1 MATAAAMRPT
11 SDLRL
16 SGYTLVEMIV
26 VIAII
31 AIVAAA
37 VAVFL
42 RAPLQSYQDAQGRA
56 SVSDAADTAFTRIR
70 RDLQSALPNS
80 VRVTSAGSVFYLEFL
95 QTLTGG
101 RYRAEDTE
109 PATATGANS
118 CPDVNGNAQADEN
131 VLRFAAADTCFTTL
145 GGVPKLS
152 AIVPNRDFVV
162 VYNLGVGFPNAD
174 AYANGNVTAIGGNKS
189 LITATAPGGGGE
201 NVFTFQSHA
210 FSLESPARRFQV
222 VSGPV
227 TYACDPGAGVL
238 QRISGY
244 AISAVQSTPPGGS
257 AALLARNVAACSISY
272 DVVNQRQGVVSIWL
286 RLADPSGGGAVNLF
300 QQVQVSNVP

>member
-1 MATAAAMRPT
+1 MRRT
-11 SDLRL
+11 CSLCL
-16 SGYTLVEMIV
+16 AGYTLIEMIV
-26 VIAII
+26 VVAIIAII
-31 AIVAAA
+31 AAA
-37 VAVFL
+37 VATFL
-42 RAPLQSYQDAQGRA
+42 QLPLRSYLEAQARA

-70 RDLQSALPNS
+70 RDLQGALPNS

-101 RYRAEDTE
+101 RYRADDTV
-109 PATATGANS
+109 PSTATSANS
-118 CPDVNGNAQADEN
+118 CPDANGNAQADEN
-131 VLRFAAADTCFTTL
+131 VLSFSAADTCFTTL
-145 GGVPKLS
+145 GSVPDLS

-162 VYNLGVGFPNAD
+162 VYNLGTGFPNAD

-189 LITATAPGGGGE
+189 LITATAPGVGGA
-201 NVFTFQSHA
+201 NVFAFQSHA

-222 VSGPV
+222 ISGPV

-238 QRISGY
+238 QRVSGY
-244 AISAVQSTPPGGS
+244 AISAAQPTPPAGS
-257 AALLARNVAACSISY
+257 AALLARNVSGCSISY

-286 RLADPSGGGAVNLF
+286 RLADPAGGGTANLF